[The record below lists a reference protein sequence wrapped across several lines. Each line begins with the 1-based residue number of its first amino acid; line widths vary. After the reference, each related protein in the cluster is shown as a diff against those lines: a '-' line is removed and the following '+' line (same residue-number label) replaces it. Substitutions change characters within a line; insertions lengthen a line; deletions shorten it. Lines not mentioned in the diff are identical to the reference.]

1 MKYIILFLF
10 LTTVKSS
17 DDVNI
22 TSYLEQFGYLESN
35 GSLLTETSLT
45 SASHTIT
52 YFTLFYPTG
61 FKGFL
66 YFTVLNKLTIPKSFF
81 FLF

>member
-1 MKYIILFLF
+1 MKYIILLLF

-45 SASHTIT
+45 I
-52 YFTLFYPTG
+52 LGPTNR
-61 FKGFL
+61 
-66 YFTVLNKLTIPKSFF
+66 YSNKTAP
-81 FLF
+81 

>member
-35 GSLLTETSLT
+35 GSLLIETSLT
-45 SASHTIT
+45 I
-52 YFTLFYPTG
+52 LGPTNR
-61 FKGFL
+61 
-66 YFTVLNKLTIPKSFF
+66 YSNKTAP
-81 FLF
+81 

>member
-1 MKYIILFLF
+1 MFLLNF
-10 LTTVKSS
+10 SYSETTE
-17 DDVNI
+17 DERNLH
-22 TSYLEQFGYLESN
+22 YY
-35 GSLLTETSLT
+35 
-45 SASHTIT
+45 

-66 YFTVLNKLTIPKSFF
+66 YLTILNKLTIPKSFF